1 MLEIQKLRLASKAKV
16 KLGRYSPFYQ
26 EGGTCLMKVARV
38 DADKILEAA
47 RARKLTCAQV
57 IHSRD
62 W

>member
-16 KLGRYSPFYQ
+16 PLGRFSPFYQ
-26 EGGTCLMKVARV
+26 QGGTVLMKVARV

-47 RARKLTCAQV
+47 RTRKITCAQV
-57 IHSRD
+57 INSRD

>member
-16 KLGRYSPFYQ
+16 PLGRFSPFYQ
-26 EGGTCLMKVARV
+26 QGGTVLVKVARV

-47 RARKLTCAQV
+47 RARKQTMAQI
-57 IHSRD
+57 IHEKS